1 MMLQKKQKGDQ
12 ECVRETGGTVNCA
25 SFPKV
30 AKEGFNDERHPHA
43 CTSDQFSFIEHL
55 LQTGPY
61 FSHRMS
67 KMVREMK
74 KTWSLSS
81 WYCRGHGHP
90 EPSEKRSVFSRSI
103 PRTAPYPS
111 LSLYGHLLSF
121 SAEETGRVGDRSPG
135 GKLAE
140 SFLAGRTVPDP

>member
-74 KTWSLSS
+74 KTWSL
-81 WYCRGHGHP
+81 
-90 EPSEKRSVFSRSI
+90 PSECTDLQLRIITAHIPQNSFFSLF
-103 PRTAPYPS
+103 TPS
-111 LSLYGHLLSF
+111 FGTSLLTLSQLPLI
-121 SAEETGRVGDRSPG
+121 A
-135 GKLAE
+135 
-140 SFLAGRTVPDP
+140 